1 MSSQTIR
8 VPGVCPDCG
17 GQVCVHDLGAPWGIV
32 HCHDRETESECGW
45 AQRFPIDPEA
55 TSYVIVATP
64 ADDEAAP

>member
-8 VPGVCPDCG
+8 VPAACPNCG
-17 GQVCVHDLGAPWGIV
+17 GPMCVHDLGAPWGIV

-45 AQRFPIDPEA
+45 AQRFPIDSQA

-64 ADDEAAP
+64 DEQEETL